1 MNNPAS
7 ELAKKR
13 WSKVKKEDRSNA
25 MRKVRGSFDFS
36 NVILKITPQKID
48 ATKLEEMANGTD
60 KGMEYSIML
69 ALSDGESRTKREI
82 NSMVEKIMITSAIE
96 LNRREGNMEVS
107 DNFNWFTDWS
117 VKNTNFGNQEALTII
132 SENNGGGV

>member
-96 LNRREGNMEVS
+96 LNRRK
-107 DNFNWFTDWS
+107 F
-117 VKNTNFGNQEALTII
+117 QII
-132 SENNGGGV
+132 LIGLLIGQLRIRILEIRKHLQL